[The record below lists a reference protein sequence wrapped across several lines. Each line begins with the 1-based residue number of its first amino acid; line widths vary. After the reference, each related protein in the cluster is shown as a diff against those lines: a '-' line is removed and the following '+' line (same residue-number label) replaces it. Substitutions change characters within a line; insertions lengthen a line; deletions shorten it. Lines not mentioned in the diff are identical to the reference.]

1 MHVCV
6 CALVGMNDYFSIFF
20 LMLLRYLQMT
30 FLAHENKSLVLKL
43 QQTRKDPFVFTN
55 CNIGNGEKPPFPENE
70 VTKVSE
76 SGSKVGSS
84 YYILK

>member
-1 MHVCV
+1 
-6 CALVGMNDYFSIFF
+6 
-20 LMLLRYLQMT
+20 MT